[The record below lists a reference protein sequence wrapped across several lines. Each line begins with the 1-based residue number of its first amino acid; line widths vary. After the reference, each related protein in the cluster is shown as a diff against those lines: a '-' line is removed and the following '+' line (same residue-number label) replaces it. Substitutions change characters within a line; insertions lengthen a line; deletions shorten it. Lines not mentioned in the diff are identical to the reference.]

1 MYSALF
7 IPVKCLI
14 LYLYS
19 ALLSTVQCIV
29 VDRTA
34 STLLWTVQLTQ
45 NSLYTALFVILLR
58 VQCNSLYIT
67 LLSLRQYSLI
77 PVSVIPS
84 SVYCYPMCTEL
95 LSTVS
100 CIGMSCTGK
109 YTAPYCVQGMAVCCR
124 VAYSALYSGKH
135 FTLTPVQGTAIHCTI
150 NCAPLLCAMFSLYS
164 ALLFIP
170 ASLYFC
176 ILRKTHC
183 YPTL

>member
-1 MYSALF
+1 MFSIIHLLTATQDVVLLRTVLYCALSSPVYSALF

-34 STLLWTVQLTQ
+34 STLLWTVHVQLTQ

-84 SVYCYPMCTEL
+84 SVYCYPMCTAL

-100 CIGMSCTGK
+100 CIVMSCTGK
-109 YTAPYCVQGMAVCCR
+109 YTAPYCTGDG
-124 VAYSALYSGKH
+124 SAL
-135 FTLTPVQGTAIHCTI
+135 
-150 NCAPLLCAMFSLYS
+150 
-164 ALLFIP
+164 
-170 ASLYFC
+170 
-176 ILRKTHC
+176 
-183 YPTL
+183 